1 MGLSAAI
8 KKNEIDFYIN
18 LKVFPKFIN
27 IEKVSCKI
35 YIRMVSLKKKG
46 LGLYKFKYM

>member
-1 MGLSAAI
+1 MEYSATI

-27 IEKVSCKI
+27 IEKVSCKACI
-35 YIRMVSLKKKG
+35 GMISIKRKRNGAL
-46 LGLYKFKYM
+46 